1 MTNAWYA
8 KAKQKLA
15 EASINWVSDTIKVYL
30 IDTGA
35 YTPNLTTHEF
45 LSDIPGGAI
54 IAEATL
60 ASKTNVL
67 GVLDAADVAIGSV
80 TGATVEALV
89 IAKYTGTNGTSP
101 LLLYFDTGTGLPFTP
116 NTGGVNIPWDNGA
129 NKIAAI

>member
-1 MTNAWYA
+1 MTNAWYS

-15 EASINWVSDTIKVYL
+15 EAQINWTADTIKVYL

-35 YTPNLTTHEF
+35 YTPNLSTHEF

-60 ASKTNVL
+60 TGKSNAL
-67 GVLDAADVAIGSV
+67 GVLDAADVSIGSV
-80 TGATVEALV
+80 SGATVEALV
-89 IAKYTGTNGTSP
+89 FAKFTGTNGTSP

-116 NTGGVNIPWDNGA
+116 NTGGVNIVWDNGA
-129 NKIAAI
+129 NKIASI